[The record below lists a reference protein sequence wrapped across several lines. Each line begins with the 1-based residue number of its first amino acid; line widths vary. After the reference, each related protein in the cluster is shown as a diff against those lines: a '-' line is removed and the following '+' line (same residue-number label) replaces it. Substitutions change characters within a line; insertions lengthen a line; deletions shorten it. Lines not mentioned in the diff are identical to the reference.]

1 MKIASKLFAII
12 FLLSINFAVISAEA
26 KPRLAVREFEDR
38 TTEEKQKAPAGAVMD
53 MFVTELDKAG
63 VFELVE
69 REKFKYIAEEIELS
83 QSGLVDP
90 SMVLELG
97 KVHSAQYTLTGAI
110 TLFYYNDK
118 KNGFS
123 IIVGSTVEAKTAYVN
138 LDIRII
144 SNTTSKIIYS
154 SVKQG
159 KSKQIIKSSGLKFQE
174 FFAGSYNSTYG
185 GILASAARDAVIQ
198 HVNAIKSINWE

>member
-1 MKIASKLFAII
+1 MI
-12 FLLSINFAVISAEA
+12 FILMTFFTAVSEA
-26 KPRLAVREFEDR
+26 KPRLAVRAFEDR
-38 TTEEKQKAPAGAVMD
+38 TEDQKAPAGAVMD

-97 KVHSAQYTLTGAI
+97 KVHSAQYTMTGAI
-110 TLFYYNDK
+110 TLYYYNEK
-118 KNGFS
+118 KSGFS
-123 IIVGSTVEAKTAYVN
+123 IIINSAAEAKTAYVN

-144 SNTTSKIIYS
+144 NNTTSKVIYS

-159 KSKQIIKSSGLKFQE
+159 QAKQTSKGSGISFKE
-174 FFAGSYNSTYG
+174 FFAGSFNKTYG
-185 GILASAARDAVIQ
+185 GILSLATREAVLK
-198 HVNAIKSINWE
+198 HVNAIKSQNWE

>member
-1 MKIASKLFAII
+1 MRIAAII
-12 FLLSINFAVISAEA
+12 IIFTTIFIGTAES
-26 KPRLAVREFEDR
+26 KPRVAVRAFEDR
-38 TTEEKQKAPAGAVMD
+38 TQEQDAPAGAIMD
-53 MFVTELDKAG
+53 MFVTELDKSG

-97 KVHSAQYTLTGAI
+97 KVHSAQYTITGAI
-110 TLFYYNDK
+110 TLYYYNEK
-118 KNGFS
+118 KSGFS
-123 IIVGSTVEAKTAYVN
+123 IIIGSVADAKTAYVN

-159 KSKQIIKSSGLKFQE
+159 QAKQISKSSGLKFQE
-174 FFAGSYNSTYG
+174 FFAGSVNKTHG
-185 GILASAARDAVIQ
+185 GILALATREAVIK
-198 HVNAIKSINWE
+198 HVSAIKAINWE

>member
-1 MKIASKLFAII
+1 MRIAAII
-12 FLLSINFAVISAEA
+12 LIFTTIFTGTAES
-26 KPRLAVREFEDR
+26 KPRVAVRAFEDR
-38 TTEEKQKAPAGAVMD
+38 TQEQDAPAGAVMD
-53 MFVTELDKAG
+53 MFVTELDKSG

-97 KVHSAQYTLTGAI
+97 KVHSAQYTITGAI
-110 TLFYYNDK
+110 TLYYYNEK
-118 KNGFS
+118 KSGFS
-123 IIVGSTVEAKTAYVN
+123 IIIGSTADAKTAYVN

-144 SNTTSKIIYS
+144 SNTTSKIVYS

-159 KSKQIIKSSGLKFQE
+159 QAKQTGKSSGLSFKE
-174 FFAGSYNSTYG
+174 FFVGSVNKTHG
-185 GILASAARDAVIQ
+185 GILALATREAVMQ
-198 HVNAIKSINWE
+198 HVSAIKAINWE

>member
-1 MKIASKLFAII
+1 MRIAAII
-12 FLLSINFAVISAEA
+12 IIFTTIFIGTAES
-26 KPRLAVREFEDR
+26 KPRVAVRAFEDR
-38 TTEEKQKAPAGAVMD
+38 TQEQDAPAGAIMD
-53 MFVTELDKAG
+53 MFVTELDKSG

-97 KVHSAQYTLTGAI
+97 KVHSAQYTMTGAI
-110 TLFYYNDK
+110 TLYYYNEK
-118 KNGFS
+118 KSGFS

-159 KSKQIIKSSGLKFQE
+159 QAKQISKSSGLQYQE
-174 FFAGSYNSTYG
+174 FFAGSKNKTYG
-185 GILASAARDAVIQ
+185 GILALATREAVIK
-198 HVNAIKSINWE
+198 HVESMKAQNWE